1 MSKPSATEK
10 FSCEFC
16 NREFSR
22 EKTMLTHM
30 CEQKRRW
37 QDKGKPGNRIGFQC
51 WLDFYVKNT
60 ATRKTREYLDFVKSA
75 YYLAFVK
82 FGNYCVDVKV
92 INPRRYCNWLMD
104 NKISIDAWAKDTNYN
119 RYLIDYLK
127 CEDPLDAV
135 ARSIETA
142 MTLAKTESIAT
153 KDYLRYG
160 NRNKICYEI
169 TVGRISPWMLYQ
181 SESGRTMLDT
191 LDSTMIDTIIDYIKP
206 EQWALKFKRNHD
218 NVVEV
223 QQLLKDAGF

>member
-1 MSKPSATEK
+1 
-10 FSCEFC
+10 
-16 NREFSR
+16 
-22 EKTMLTHM
+22 
-30 CEQKRRW
+30 
-37 QDKGKPGNRIGFQC
+37 
-51 WLDFYVKNT
+51 
-60 ATRKTREYLDFVKSA
+60 
-75 YYLAFVK
+75 
-82 FGNYCVDVKV
+82 
-92 INPRRYCNWLMD
+92 MD